1 MIPMNDNALNTPR
14 ARRILITGGD
24 GFLGRGLVAALA
36 QRPDTDAIVALD
48 VRDVPA
54 ERRQPGVVYRV
65 QDVRDPAL
73 ADTLREHAIDTVV
86 HLASIVTPGRDSSRA
101 FEYDVDVNGTRNVL
115 AACVAQGVRH
125 VVVSSSGAAY
135 GYHADNPDWLTEA
148 HPLRGNQTFAYAH
161 HKRLV
166 EEMLAQWRMDHP
178 QLAQTVL
185 RIGTI
190 LGERV
195 DNQITALFEK
205 PRLLAVRGSDSPFVF
220 IWDQDVAGA
229 VLHALNGARPGCYNL
244 AGDGA
249 LSIHQIAARL
259 GKRTRNLPAGLLTAA
274 LAVGSR
280 LGLTRYGPEQLD
292 FLRYRPVLLNTALK
306 RDFGYTPR
314 KTSAQALDAFILAR
328 AQQGRPVHVGALPGP
343 QAPHQ
348 VKA

>member
-1 MIPMNDNALNTPR
+1 MSPMNDHALHTPR

-24 GFLGRGLVAALA
+24 GFLGRGLVAAIA
-36 QRPDTDAIVALD
+36 RRPDTDAVVALD

-54 ERRQPGVVYRV
+54 ERRQPGVAYRV

-115 AACVAQGVRH
+115 TACVVQGVQH

-135 GYHADNPDWLTEA
+135 GYHADNPDWLTET
-148 HPLRGNQTFAYAH
+148 HPLRGNERFAYAH

-166 EEMLAQWRMDHP
+166 EEMLAQWRVDHP

-205 PRLLAVRGSDSPFVF
+205 PRLLAVRGSASPFVF
-220 IWDQDVAGA
+220 IWDEDVAGA
-229 VLHALNGARPGCYNL
+229 VMHALDGAPPGCYNL

-259 GKRTRNLPAGLLTAA
+259 GKRTRDLPAGLLTAA
-274 LAVGSR
+274 LTVGAR

-306 RDFGYTPR
+306 NRFGYTPR
-314 KTSAQALDAFILAR
+314 KTSAQALDAFIAAR
-328 AQQGRPVHVGALPGP
+328 AAQGRPVHSGALPPGP
-343 QAPHQ
+343 DRA
-348 VKA
+348 